1 MSSQVTSAVGMP
13 PFEDASL
20 RTSQEWR
27 QTLLEYQAI
36 FENAWVGI
44 VFTRDRKLLH
54 CNPRFSELFG
64 WRHGELLGQPGRVV
78 YPSDA
83 AYADVGRVA
92 GPILAAGKV
101 FETDRL
107 MCRKDGS
114 TFMAHVFAKAI
125 NPADTTAGT
134 IWIVEDVTER
144 HDAEARLQ
152 RLFLEQQAIFENA
165 SVSIVFTRDGTIAQ
179 CNPRAEAMYGW
190 PPGTLTGQP
199 ASVFFSDA
207 DDYAR
212 FSAIAGP
219 VLSSDKLLD
228 LEWLNARKDGSTFW
242 SRNRAKAI
250 DAGNGSR
257 STIWITEDIS
267 TRKETEESL
276 RKIYTRQRAILDN
289 ASVGILFTS
298 AGIIV
303 DCNPRMED
311 IFGWLR
317 GTLAGQPAQVF
328 FADAEE
334 YARFGEAARAAL
346 AAGELLDL
354 EWQNLRKDGTR
365 LWCRHLARGI
375 DLGNGQLS
383 TVWITED
390 ISQRKTAEAALRRA
404 HDEMELRVHER
415 TIELAAA
422 NALLRAEVDERLQA
436 EERVRHMANHDALTG
451 LPNRRLLHDRL
462 HQAIALAHR
471 HRQKVAVMF
480 IDLDRFKTIN
490 DTLGHATGDLLLQE
504 AGKRISAEL
513 REGDTVA
520 RLGGDEFVIVLPELD
535 DANSAAIIAQKLS
548 AIFSAAFPVAGN
560 ELHVTPSIGIAIY
573 PDDGVDPETLTRNAD
588 TAMYHAKDAGRDN
601 HKFFT
606 EQMNIAAAERFALE
620 NSLHNALARNE
631 LLLHYQPRIAIDSR
645 RASGF
650 EALLR
655 WRHPEQGMISPAS
668 FIPVAEETGLI
679 VPIGEWVLR
688 TACRQHVA
696 WRTAGHAPLP
706 VAVNLS
712 PRQFRQR
719 NLVEVVARALD
730 EAGMEARY
738 LELEITEGSLMQAT
752 EHTLATLES
761 LNALGVR
768 LSIDDFGVGYS
779 SLSYLKR
786 FPVDQLKIDQSFVR
800 DIATDADDA
809 AIVSAI
815 IGLARNLSLDVVAEG
830 VETEEQLAFISACGC
845 TEAQGFYFSRPLP
858 AEEVA
863 ARFLAAP
870 AADAG
875 PR

>member
-1 MSSQVTSAVGMP
+1 MSSQVSSTNTP
-13 PFEDASL
+13 PNQDAAHQ
-20 RTSQEWR
+20 TPQEWQ

-36 FENAWVGI
+36 LENAWVGI

-64 WRHGELLGQPGRVV
+64 WKHGELQGQPGRVV
-78 YPSDA
+78 YASDE
-83 AYADVGRVA
+83 AYAQVGRVA
-92 GPILAAGKV
+92 GPILASGQV
-101 FETDRL
+101 FETDMQ

-125 NPADTTAGT
+125 NASDTAAGT
-134 IWIVEDVTER
+134 IWIAEDVTER
-144 HDAEARLQ
+144 RDAEAKLQ

-165 SVSIVFTRDGTIAQ
+165 SVSIVFTRDGTIVR
-179 CNPRAEAMYGW
+179 CNPGADAMYGW
-190 PPGTLTGQP
+190 PPGSLAGQP
-199 ASVFFSDA
+199 ASVFFKDA

-212 FSAIAGP
+212 FGAIAGP
-219 VLSSDKLLD
+219 VLSSGKLLD
-228 LEWLNARKDGSTFW
+228 LEWPNARKDGSTFW
-242 SRNRAKAI
+242 CRNRAKAI
-250 DAGNGSR
+250 EAGDGSR
-257 STIWITEDIS
+257 STIWITEDTS
-267 TRKETEESL
+267 ARKDAEESL
-276 RKIYTRQRAILDN
+276 RKLLAQQRAILDN

-298 AGIIV
+298 AGVIV

-317 GTLAGQPAQVF
+317 GTLAGETAQVF

-334 YARFGEAARAAL
+334 YASFGAAAGPIL

-365 LWCRHLARGI
+365 VWCRHLARGI
-375 DLGNGQLS
+375 DLGNGQMS

-390 ISQRKTAEAALRRA
+390 ISQRKAAEEALQRA
-404 HDEMELRVHER
+404 HDEMEQRVRER

-436 EERVRHMANHDALTG
+436 EDRVRHMANHDALTG

-462 HQAIALAHR
+462 YQAIALAHR

-490 DTLGHATGDLLLQE
+490 DTLGHACGDLLLQE
-504 AGKRISAEL
+504 VGKRIGAEL

-520 RLGGDEFVIVLPELD
+520 RLGGDEFVVVLPELE
-535 DANSAAIIAQKLS
+535 DANAAAVIAQKLS
-548 AIFSAAFPVAGN
+548 AVFSSAFLVAGN
-560 ELHVTPSIGIAIY
+560 DLHVTPSIGIAIY
-573 PDDGVDPETLTRNAD
+573 PDDGTDPETLTRNAD
-588 TAMYHAKDAGRDN
+588 TAMYHAKDTGRNN

-620 NSLHNALARNE
+620 NRLHNAIERNE
-631 LLLHYQPRIAIDSR
+631 LLLYYQPRIAIDTR

-688 TACRQHVA
+688 EACRQHVA
-696 WRTAGHAPLP
+696 WRSEGHAPLP
-706 VAVNLS
+706 IAVNLS
-712 PRQFRQR
+712 PRQFRQH
-719 NLVEVVARALD
+719 NLVEVVARTLV
-730 EAGMEARY
+730 ETGMEAHY
-738 LELEITEGSLMQAT
+738 LELEITEGSLMQMT
-752 EHTLATLES
+752 EHTLTTLES
-761 LNALGVR
+761 LNALGVK

-800 DIATDADDA
+800 DIATDPDDA

-815 IGLARNLSLDVVAEG
+815 IGLARNLALNVIAEG
-830 VETEEQLAFISACGC
+830 VETAEQLAFISASGC
-845 TEAQGFYFSRPLP
+845 NEAQGFYFSHPLP
-858 AEEVA
+858 AEEIAGRFFA
-863 ARFLAAP
+863 ATGG
-870 AADAG
+870 DAT